1 MLDTPVAVMMYLN
14 ACGDFEQTFMNYV
27 YIAVIKYWIHI
38 YVDFG
43 QTFMNLEIGT
53 LTRFS
58 KTYNY
63 QDMVIAAD
71 AIDVNSRRL

>member
-14 ACGDFEQTFMNYV
+14 ACGDFEQTFMNYE

-43 QTFMNLEIGT
+43 QTFMN
-53 LTRFS
+53 
-58 KTYNY
+58 
-63 QDMVIAAD
+63 
-71 AIDVNSRRL
+71 